1 MNTNAL
7 LNPIKQTEQY
17 SALLS
22 CLKKLNDEGKRLPL
36 LANGLCDGAESA
48 LIYSLVDDLK
58 KMYGKCVLIL
68 VDEERRANRLN
79 DFFRKSGMRCE
90 FYPVRDFNFYD
101 MTASREIEYDRLRVL
116 CGVAF
121 STLDA
126 VITTPDALLQ
136 FTMPKEEL
144 LARTFSISIGDTVDT
159 DELLRKLLATG
170 YSPCE
175 LVEGAGQYAV
185 RGGIIDI
192 FPTLGASVEIDGQ
205 SDGEALPIRIELFG
219 DEIDRLTLFDP
230 ITQRSRTPIERFSI
244 TPSKEIIA
252 DDDKIAKIRD
262 QVSEL
267 LGIARDDEDA
277 EKEEEKSE

>member
-22 CLKKLNDEGKRLPL
+22 CLNELRESGKRLPL
-36 LANGLCDGAESA
+36 LANGLCDGAEGA
-48 LIYSLVDDLK
+48 LIFSLVDDLK
-58 KMYGKCVLIL
+58 KMYGRCVLIL

-79 DFFRKSGMRCE
+79 DFFRKSGMKCE

-136 FTMPKEEL
+136 YTMPREEL
-144 LARTFSISIGDTVDT
+144 LARTFSIGIGDTVDT
-159 DELLRKLLATG
+159 DELLRKLLFFHF
-170 YSPCE
+170 
-175 LVEGAGQYAV
+175 LDF
-185 RGGIIDI
+185 R
-192 FPTLGASVEIDGQ
+192 
-205 SDGEALPIRIELFG
+205 
-219 DEIDRLTLFDP
+219 
-230 ITQRSRTPIERFSI
+230 RFQ
-244 TPSKEIIA
+244 K
-252 DDDKIAKIRD
+252 
-262 QVSEL
+262 VFL
-267 LGIARDDEDA
+267 LL
-277 EKEEEKSE
+277 K